1 MLLLALLYAC
11 HSPEKSTI
19 PVECADL
26 LHGCTMADKLTLQF
40 SSPPSAL
47 TAFDLVV
54 KAGASRDIHA
64 TFKMKGMQ
72 MGENRYR
79 LVFENGVWKAKVL
92 LPVCVQGRRDWLLLL
107 DVDGQQYVVPFVS
120 GSSL

>member
-1 MLLLALLYAC
+1 
-11 HSPEKSTI
+11 
-19 PVECADL
+19 
-26 LHGCTMADKLTLQF
+26 
-40 SSPPSAL
+40 
-47 TAFDLVV
+47 
-54 KAGASRDIHA
+54 
-64 TFKMKGMQ
+64 